1 MKALV
6 ANPVF
11 GVLLSLAAYEA
22 GLWINR
28 KTKKALFNPL
38 LLAIALVIAILSI
51 FHISLEDYNKG
62 GQMISFLLAPA
73 TVALAV
79 PLYKNIS
86 LLRKNAVPIIVGIF
100 TGSVTSVVSILLL
113 SRASGLDRTIAL
125 SLAAKSVTT
134 PIGIEITKLLGGI
147 PEITVVAIIITGIT
161 GAITSPWLCRTLGI
175 NDRVAVGIAI
185 GTAAHAVG
193 TSKAIELGEVE
204 GAMSGLAIGVAG
216 LTTVVITPALVS
228 LIEYIMLL

>member
-1 MKALV
+1 MKAFA

-11 GVLLSLAAYEA
+11 GVLISLAAYEV

-38 LLAIALVIAILSI
+38 LLAIAMVIGILRI
-51 FHISLEDYNKG
+51 FDISLEDYNKG
-62 GQMISFLLAPA
+62 GQLISFLLAPA

-86 LLRKNAVPIIVGIF
+86 LLKKNAVPIIVGIF
-100 TGSVTSVVSILLL
+100 TGSVTSVASILLL

-134 PIGIEITKLLGGI
+134 PIGIEITRLLGGI
-147 PEITVVAIIITGIT
+147 PEITVVSIIITGIT

-175 NDRVAVGIAI
+175 KDKVAVGIAI
-185 GTAAHAVG
+185 GTASHAVG

-216 LTTVVITPALVS
+216 LTTVIITPVLVS
-228 LIEYIMLL
+228 IFQYFSIL

>member
-1 MKALV
+1 MKVLV

-11 GVLLSLAAYEA
+11 GVLLSLTAYEV

-38 LLAIALVIAILSI
+38 LLAIALVIAILCI
-51 FHISLEDYNKG
+51 FDISLEDYNKG

-86 LLRKNAVPIIVGIF
+86 LLRKNAVPIIAGIF

-134 PIGIEITKLLGGI
+134 PIGIEITRLLGGI
-147 PEITVVAIIITGIT
+147 PEITVVSIIITGIT
-161 GAITSPWLCRTLGI
+161 GAITAPWLCRTLGI
-175 NDRVAVGIAI
+175 KDRVAVGIAI

-228 LIEYIMLL
+228 FFESISIL

>member
-6 ANPVF
+6 SNPVF
-11 GVLLSLAAYEA
+11 GILVSLAAFEI

-38 LLAIALVIAILSI
+38 LLAIALVIAVLRI
-51 FHISLEDYNKG
+51 FDISLEDYNKG
-62 GQMISFLLAPA
+62 GQIISFLLAPA

-86 LLRKNAVPIIVGIF
+86 LLRKNAVSIIAGIF
-100 TGSVTSVVSILLL
+100 TGSLTSVVSILLL
-113 SRASGLDRTIAL
+113 SKAFGLDSTIAL
-125 SLAAKSVTT
+125 SLASKSVTT
-134 PIGIEITKLLGGI
+134 PIGIEITKQLGGI
-147 PEITVVAIIITGIT
+147 PEIT
-161 GAITSPWLCRTLGI
+161 GAITSPWLCRTLHI
-175 NDRVAVGIAI
+175 KDKVAIGIAI

-216 LTTVVITPALVS
+216 LTTVVITPVLVS
-228 LIEYIMLL
+228 VFQHFLIL